1 MKRVGAFGGFH
12 HRVVYVLFA
21 FAVLVSSCDSFR
33 QTEEKVVLTVGSTEI
48 TVEQLKKEIKR
59 MTYEME
65 TRGKLAEDVLEP
77 LVNRITERYLI
88 LEYGKDEGI
97 VISEGELDAAVKE
110 IRKAYSEK
118 DFQEMLLQGY
128 IDFDDWKEGI
138 RERLLMKKIMEDVSG
153 DMTAVSFQ
161 EIKAYYDAHPEEFNR
176 PAQVKFRQTVT
187 GTKAEAVEILRRLN
201 DGEDMGEL
209 IMESSKKPGME
220 NVGQPTWIDRD
231 SLELAMGKVLFSLDV
246 GEISGV
252 VETPYG
258 FHVFQVLE
266 KQPEGTKTL
275 PEAVAEIESKLSCQ
289 RKEAFFSTWLQDLRD
304 TIPIKINR
312 EVLNTLE
319 LG

>member
-1 MKRVGAFGGFH
+1 M
-12 HRVVYVLFA
+12 
-21 FAVLVSSCDSFR
+21 
-33 QTEEKVVLTVGSTEI
+33 

-65 TRGKLAEDVLEP
+65 MRGQLPEDVLEP
-77 LVNRITERYLI
+77 LLNRITERYLI
-88 LEYGKDEGI
+88 LEYGKEEGI

-110 IRKAYSEK
+110 IQKAYSEK

-128 IDFDDWKEGI
+128 IDFDDWKESI
-138 RERLLMKKIMEDVSG
+138 RERLLIKKILEDVSG

-161 EIKAYYDAHPEEFNR
+161 EIKAYYDAHREEFNR

-187 GTKAEAVEILRRLN
+187 GSKAEAEEILGRLN

-209 IMESSKKPGME
+209 IMKSSKKPGME
-220 NVGQPTWIDRD
+220 NVGEPTWITRD
-231 SLELAMGKVLFSLDV
+231 SLDETMGKVLFSLGV

-252 VETPYG
+252 VETAYG
-258 FHVFQVLE
+258 FHIFQVLE

-275 PEAVAEIESKLSCQ
+275 PEAVAEIESKLSGQ
-289 RKEAFFSTWLQDLRD
+289 RKEAFFRTWLRDLRD
-304 TIPIKINR
+304 AIPVKINR
-312 EVLNTLE
+312 ELLNTLE